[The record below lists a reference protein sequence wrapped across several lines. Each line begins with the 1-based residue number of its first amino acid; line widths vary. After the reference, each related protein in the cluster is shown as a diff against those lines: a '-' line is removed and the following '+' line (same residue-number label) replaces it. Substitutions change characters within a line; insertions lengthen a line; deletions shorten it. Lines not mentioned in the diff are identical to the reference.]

1 MPSFLD
7 LLYDE
12 APLADFDR
20 HLAEAERDLDPVAA
34 AALRADHDVAVR
46 LRDLMTRIVEPL
58 RTAVANIEREIAELG
73 AVREQTPGTVSAG

>member
-20 HLAEAERDLDPVAA
+20 HLAEAERDRDQETRATS
-34 AALRADHDVAVR
+34 LRHDRV
-46 LRDLMTRIVEPL
+46 
-58 RTAVANIEREIAELG
+58 LG
-73 AVREQTPGTVSAG
+73 D